1 MLSAHSVR
9 CLVAAAGIAGLGA
22 TLTATTAHAAP
33 AAPAFPQNAPVSAPD
48 DAAAPAPDAT
58 VTTAP
63 APVAAPA
70 APTAP
75 LATYTV
81 VAGDTLSEIAQ
92 AKDIPGN
99 WQALYEINRDQLP
112 RGADWIDIG
121 QVLKLAGV
129 AQDAASK
136 APTTSKTSVTDKA
149 PAKTAPTT
157 APKPAPKTAPKA
169 PANGKPQGSGAKLTV
184 DTPAKAPAR
193 STGQD
198 TAGTTAKNNA
208 ATKPSTGSA
217 VTAPS
222 SGKAATAIAFAKAQ
236 LGKPYVYGA
245 AGPNAYDCS
254 GLVQAAWKAAGVS
267 LPRVTNAQFANG
279 NKVSIS
285 NLQPGDLVFYYSGIS
300 HVGMYLG
307 DGKIIHAPNSRSV
320 VKIVDVDSMP
330 IAGATRPA

>member
-9 CLVAAAGIAGLGA
+9 RIVAAAGIAGLGA
-22 TLTATTAHAAP
+22 TLTATAAHAAP
-33 AAPAFPQNAPVSAPD
+33 ATPVFPQNAPVSAPD
-48 DAAAPAPDAT
+48 DSAAPAPDAT
-58 VTTAP
+58 VTSAP
-63 APVAAPA
+63 AAAPA
-70 APTAP
+70 APAP
-75 LATYTV
+75 LLATYTV

-92 AKDIPGN
+92 AKDIPGS
-99 WQALYEINRDQLP
+99 WQALYEINRGQLP

-129 AQDAASK
+129 AQDAAPQPPAA
-136 APTTSKTSVTDKA
+136 APSVPSTSTTEKTST
-149 PAKTAPTT
+149 
-157 APKPAPKTAPKA
+157 KTAPKTST
-169 PANGKPQGSGAKLTV
+169 NTKPQTSSKLTV

-193 STGQD
+193 STAQD
-198 TAGTTAKNNA
+198 TSGSTTK
-208 ATKPSTGSA
+208 TTPKTTTQQSTGST

-267 LPRVTNAQFANG
+267 LPRVTNAQFAAG
-279 NKVSIS
+279 TKVSVS

>member
-22 TLTATTAHAAP
+22 TLTATAAHAAP

-48 DAAAPAPDAT
+48 DAAAPTPDIT
-58 VTTAP
+58 VTPAP
-63 APVAAPA
+63 AAAPA
-70 APTAP
+70 APAAP

-99 WQALYEINRDQLP
+99 WQALYDINRDQLP

-129 AQDAASK
+129 TQDAAPQK
-136 APTTSKTSVTDKA
+136 PAAAPSAPSTSTTEKTSTR
-149 PAKTAPTT
+149 T
-157 APKPAPKTAPKA
+157 APKPST
-169 PANGKPQGSGAKLTV
+169 NTKPQSSSSKLTV
-184 DTPAKAPAR
+184 DAPAKAPTR
-193 STGQD
+193 STNQD
-198 TAGTTAKNNA
+198 TSGTTAK
-208 ATKPSTGSA
+208 TTTTPKTTTQQSTGST

-245 AGPNAYDCS
+245 AGPDAYDCS

-267 LPRVTNAQFANG
+267 LPRVTNAQFAAG
-279 NKVSIS
+279 NKVSVS

>member
-1 MLSAHSVR
+1 MLSAHSLR
-9 CLVAAAGIAGLGA
+9 RIVAAAGIAGLGA

-33 AAPAFPQNAPVSAPD
+33 APAFPQNAPVMAPD
-48 DAAAPAPDAT
+48 DSDAAPAPEAT
-58 VTTAP
+58 VTAAP
-63 APVAAPA
+63 APAPA
-70 APTAP
+70 AGTAP

-81 VAGDTLSEIAQ
+81 VAGDTLSEIAE
-92 AKDIPGN
+92 AKKIPGS
-99 WQALYEINRDQLP
+99 WQALYDINRDQLP
-112 RGADWIDIG
+112 DGADWIDIG

-129 AQDAASK
+129 AQDAAPS
-136 APTTSKTSVTDKA
+136 APTTSTTEKPTTKTSTES
-149 PAKTAPTT
+149 KTESET
-157 APKPAPKTAPKA
+157 
-169 PANGKPQGSGAKLTV
+169 KPQGSSSSKLTV
-184 DTPAKAPAR
+184 DAPAKAPTK
-193 STGQD
+193 SNTSN
-198 TAGTTAKNNA
+198 TTTKTTAKQP
-208 ATKPSTGSA
+208 TTTT

-245 AGPNAYDCS
+245 AGPDSYDCS

-267 LPRVTNAQFANG
+267 LPRVTNAQFADG
-279 NKVSIS
+279 NKVSVS